1 MMWRRNKKKVKSN
14 FTLIELL
21 VSLAVFSILLLIM
34 LQFFSGAQR
43 LWVAS
48 ENRNNVSADARV
60 ALQVIGDLL
69 GKAYWTTSDALAD
82 TDLPFVVDCTAEDN
96 NKLYFITDSLYQFNA
111 SDTSNLYFVSIYRGD
126 SDDTDTYADEL
137 MIRVAGGGS
146 GIAYCFDGTKKVSE
160 MCTALDSV
168 TGTVIVP
175 NVIGFNVTAYDKGS
189 ATAYT
194 NTTCKYPYIINIELI
209 MLSAED
215 YKKWVDMGG
224 KKTTE
229 PDLAKE
235 FREAQQ
241 QIFTKTVFLG
251 EKKYDL

>member
-1 MMWRRNKKKVKSN
+1 MLRRKKCCVKKN

-34 LQFFSGAQR
+34 MQFFSGAQR

-48 ENRNNVSADARV
+48 ENRNNVTADARV
-60 ALQVIGDLL
+60 ALQLIGDLL
-69 GKAYWTTSDALAD
+69 SKAYMTTSDASDD
-82 TDLPFVVDCTAEDN
+82 TDLPFVIDNAEDN
-96 NKLYFITDSLYQFNA
+96 GKLYFITDSLYKFNA

-146 GIAYCFDGTKKVSE
+146 GIAYCFDGTSTDSA
-160 MCTALDSV
+160 MCSTLDSV
-168 TGTVIVP
+168 TGKVIIP
-175 NVIGFNVTAYDKGS
+175 NVIGFTVTAYDRGS
-189 ATAYT
+189 TTAYKNVT
-194 NTTCKYPYIINIELI
+194 YKYPYIINITLR

-241 QIFTKTVFLG
+241 QIFTKTIFLG